1 MLKSYDEMRRK
12 IEEGSYFLKRIKT
25 VSMYAS
31 DNDPE
36 MREARELILERRGN
50 NGRGKDRG

>member
-36 MREARELILERRGN
+36 VRKLILERRGN